1 MQHLRSL
8 GFRIIAFVDE
18 LGGTWPAGPGLR
30 STPAEATTA
39 YEVVAAL
46 RRHLFR
52 RLHPTKGMF
61 HGTTAIKLLGHVMDT
76 AQVDFRLPANHKDQL
91 MGMVRAL
98 SLCAT
103 NHRFWVSF
111 HAFRRFCGTAVSTM
125 LSVPSA
131 RHHLRSLF
139 ISLQQQHHRCGDCRL
154 GHEAVRDLL
163 SWVKLRC
170 NSASGSPICPEASSV
185 LMYTDAST
193 LGWGAVLS
201 QAAKARGSHAVHRN
215 GLHINCFELRAI
227 MLALRSFHTAIPPG
241 TSLRLRS
248 DSMVALGVLNA
259 GSSRSPVLMS
269 QYRKLRKLFYAMR
282 VELRAEHVSFILNV
296 WADRLSRKNDSMD
309 WSTRIAAFHRLD
321 RRYGPHSEDMFAT
334 KFNARLRPVLL
345 PWLWRTATSGC
356 RLWTRRAGTLTV

>member
-18 LGGTWPAGPGLR
+18 FGGTWPAAPGPR
-30 STPAEATTA
+30 STPAEATAA

-46 RRHLFR
+46 GRHLFR
-52 RLHPTKGMF
+52 RLHPTKGIF
-61 HGTTAIKLLGHVMDT
+61 HGTTEIKLLGHVMDT
-76 AQVDFRLPANHKDQL
+76 AQVDFRLPADQMDQL
-91 MGMVRAL
+91 MGSVRAL

-111 HAFRRFCGTAVSTM
+111 HTFRRFCGTAVSTT

-139 ISLQQQHHRCGDCRL
+139 ISLQKHLHRCGDCRL

-170 NSASGSPICPEASSV
+170 NSASGRPICPEASSV
-185 LMYTDAST
+185 LLYTDASS

-201 QAAKARGSHAVHRN
+201 QVAKARGSHAVHRN
-215 GLHINCFELRAI
+215 GLHINCLEMRAI
-227 MLALRSFHTAIPPG
+227 MLALRSVHTAIPPG

-259 GSSRSPVLMS
+259 GSSSSPMLMS
-269 QYRKLRKLFYAMR
+269 QYRKLHKLFNAMR

-296 WADRLSRKNDSMD
+296 WADRLSRENDSTD
-309 WSTRIAAFHRLD
+309 WAMRIVAFHRLE
-321 RRYGPHSEDMFAT
+321 RRYGPHSEVLFAT

-345 PWLWRTATSGC
+345 P
-356 RLWTRRAGTLTV
+356 